1 MDISS
6 ITNNLVVMKSAI
18 IVTLF
23 MCLLTPVFA
32 QRSSNAT
39 DALLLDY
46 YQNQRFA
53 EAADLLKKTYP
64 EPVTDIKVLSKLAYT
79 SNMAGKLPDAEG
91 YYQRMYA
98 IDSTNTGV
106 LFSLGSINL
115 RRGNNVKAEMYYKI
129 LAQKDTTNFLVFKQL
144 AKIAQDKSDFE
155 GMVVYLQ
162 KANKLNP
169 AEADVASDL
178 SDMYV
183 NLKLLDQA
191 EKVLSGA
198 INQDPENIV
207 LLQSLLK
214 LSYAEKKYELVKTTC
229 LKLIAAGA
237 ENGLVLTKL
246 ESAYYN
252 LKEYECS
259 IDAFKRIPEINQ
271 SETSYYIAALDYKV
285 LKDQSACIENLGKAI
300 EAGISPNISDY
311 YAEMADSYDVKKK
324 FKATIFAYQKALQ
337 FDEKPII
344 YYLMATVYD
353 DEIKDK
359 KLAVKYYKKFMSSK
373 LTDKQ
378 QKYVAY
384 AQSRAKQL
392 SN

>member
-1 MDISS
+1 
-6 ITNNLVVMKSAI
+6 MKSTI
-18 IVTLF
+18 ILALF

-32 QRSSNAT
+32 QQSVNAI
-39 DALLLDY
+39 DAQLLDY

-53 EAADLLKKTYP
+53 EATDLLKKTYP
-64 EPVTDIKVLSKLAYT
+64 EPVTDVKVLSKLAYT

-91 YYQRMYA
+91 YYQRIYA
-98 IDSTNTGV
+98 IDSTNNGV
-106 LFSLGSINL
+106 LYSLGSINL
-115 RRGNNVKAEMYYKI
+115 RRGNNAKAEVYYKI

-144 AKIAQDKSDFE
+144 AKIEQDKSNYE
-155 GMVVYLQ
+155 GMVAYLQ

-191 EKVLSGA
+191 EKVLSIA
-198 INQDPENIV
+198 ISTDPENIV

-214 LSYAEKKYELVKTTC
+214 LTYAEKKYDVVKSTC

-237 ENGLVLTKL
+237 ENGMVLTKL

-271 SETSYYIAALDYKV
+271 SETSYYIAALDFKM
-285 LKDQSACIENLGKAI
+285 LKDQSAAIENIGKAI
-300 EAGISPNISDY
+300 EAGISPNIADY
-311 YAEMADSYDVKKK
+311 YAEMADSYDIKKK
-324 FKATIFAYQKALQ
+324 FKAAIFAYQKALQ
-337 FDEKPII
+337 FDEKPLI
-344 YYLMATVYD
+344 YYLMATMYD

-359 KLAVKYYKKFMSSK
+359 KQAVKYYKKFMSSK
-373 LTDKQ
+373 LTGKQ

-384 AQSRAKQL
+384 AQSRIKEL
-392 SN
+392 SNKAI